1 MAIKKGMTPYQTIAT
16 IFSVVSILLLFLMG
30 ILYRIYEEFIY
41 KYAFGIKNTID
52 ISELAGE
59 MRVGRF
65 GIFIGIWILLLIFN
79 MAICAIVFGKCDY
92 VSHMKITSIL
102 YVGIVATT
110 FVLIG
115 LIPSLVEIFENTF
128 GLFIVTRRPMA
139 WLFQY
144 EEIMKVFQSKLFK
157 DRKDIVIPFDS
168 LLPLFNIHN
177 FEKTFGAVD
186 AASKKI
192 SDSAKPGSGATAP
205 QAPSQEEYDFY
216 FDYEKMC
223 VSNETNERDKGKDA
237 QRQFRDALFRLCFAK
252 YNAGHFAWAYIA
264 TIVTILSVASV
275 K

>member
-1 MAIKKGMTPYQTIAT
+1 MASIKDMTPYQTIAT
-16 IFSVVSILLLFLMG
+16 IFSVVSVIFLILMG
-30 ILYRIYEEFIY
+30 IIYRIYEEFIY
-41 KYAFGIKNTID
+41 KYAFSIRNTIN

-79 MAICAIVFGKCDY
+79 MAICSIVFGKCDY
-92 VSHMKITSIL
+92 LSQMKITSIL
-102 YVGIVATT
+102 YVGIVAST

-128 GLFIVTRRPMA
+128 GLFIVTTRPMA

-157 DRKDIVIPFDS
+157 GRKDITIPFDS
-168 LLPLFNIHN
+168 ILPLFNIHT
-177 FEKTFGAVD
+177 FQETFDAIDKDAESMSDDDEK
-186 AASKKI
+186 
-192 SDSAKPGSGATAP
+192 
-205 QAPSQEEYDFY
+205 EHYDFV
-216 FDYEKMC
+216 FDYEQMC
-223 VSNETNERDKGKDA
+223 MGDGEDASKDA
-237 QRQFRDALFRLCFAK
+237 KRHFRNALFKLCFAK

-264 TIVTILSVASV
+264 SIVTMLSVASV

>member
-1 MAIKKGMTPYQTIAT
+1 MASIKDMTPYQTIAT
-16 IFSVVSILLLFLMG
+16 IFSVVSILILFLMG
-30 ILYRIYEEFIY
+30 ILYKIYEDFIY
-41 KYAFGIKNTID
+41 KYAFAIKNTID

-65 GIFIGIWILLLIFN
+65 GIFIGIWTLLLIFN

-92 VSHMKITSIL
+92 VSQMKITSIL

-128 GLFIVTRRPMA
+128 GLFIVTTRPMA

-144 EEIMKVFQSKLFK
+144 KEIMKVFQSKVFK

-168 LLPLFNIHN
+168 LLPLFNIH
-177 FEKTFGAVD
+177 TFQATFD
-186 AASKKI
+186 AIAN
-192 SDSAKPGSGATAP
+192 DSAPATDDGK
-205 QAPSQEEYDFY
+205 EHYDFM

-223 VSNETNERDKGKDA
+223 VSNETDEKDKGKDA

-252 YNAGHFAWAYIA
+252 HNAGHFAWAYIA

>member
-1 MAIKKGMTPYQTIAT
+1 MASIKDMTPYQTIAT
-16 IFSVVSILLLFLMG
+16 IFSVVSVMFLFLMG
-30 ILYRIYEEFIY
+30 ILYRLYEEFIY
-41 KYAFGIKNTID
+41 KYAFSIRNTID
-52 ISELAGE
+52 ISELVGE

-79 MAICAIVFGKCDY
+79 VAICTIVFGKCDY
-92 VSHMKITSIL
+92 ISQMKLTSIL

-128 GLFIVTRRPMA
+128 GLFVVTTRPMA

-157 DRKDIVIPFDS
+157 GHKDIKVPFDS
-168 LLPLFNIHN
+168 ILPLFNIH
-177 FEKTFGAVD
+177 TFKETFD
-186 AASKKI
+186 AIAN
-192 SDSAKPGSGATAP
+192 DSAVTDEDDGK
-205 QAPSQEEYDFY
+205 EHYDFT

-223 VSNETNERDKGKDA
+223 AGDETDA
-237 QRQFRDALFRLCFAK
+237 KRQFRDALFKLCFAK